1 MHTKSIGVLLTRGTG
16 LMPIADDAE
25 LPPGLALAWSLP
37 VKSGKLGRKPSQSVE
52 QVVAAALELADANG
66 FAAISM
72 PKIAQRIGLTANAI
86 YRYVRS
92 RDELL
97 VLVAEAAW
105 GPPPDLMSGGDWR
118 AAATTWTR
126 AMLDRCEIHPWLCDL
141 PIRGA
146 PVTPNLLGWAEAIL
160 KALTG
165 AGLSPNEG
173 LACALLLDGY
183 ARQIAGT
190 RRDVRDSTATPVQSA
205 AVTRFL
211 EPRLQELGYSVL
223 ASMVAGNEYTDDIV
237 DDDVAFGLE
246 RILDGIDVLMTT
258 KRPGGKRG

>member
-1 MHTKSIGVLLTRGTG
+1 
-16 LMPIADDAE
+16 MPSTDDAD

-37 VKSGKLGRKPSQSVE
+37 VKSNKLGRKPSQSVE
-52 QVVAAALELADANG
+52 QVVAAAVELADAAG
-66 FAAISM
+66 FAAMSM
-72 PKIAQRIGLTANAI
+72 PKIAQKIGLTANAI

-105 GPPPDLMSGGDWR
+105 GPAPDLAPAAQDWR
-118 AAATTWTR
+118 AAATIWTR

-160 KALTG
+160 KVLTG
-165 AGLSPNEG
+165 AGLTPGEAI
-173 LACALLLDGY
+173 ACALLLDGY
-183 ARQIAGT
+183 ARQIATT
-190 RRDVRDSTATPVQSA
+190 RRDVRESTATSVQSD
-205 AVTRFL
+205 AVTKFL

-223 ASMVAGNEYTDDIV
+223 ASMMAGNEYTDEVV

-246 RILDGIDVLMTT
+246 RILDGIDALITT
-258 KRPGGKRG
+258 KR